1 MFINE
6 EVSHSRET
14 QLRAKLHQKNFSPE
28 PSSAVQCQKKQLITI
43 FFTLMQK
50 KYLMSTYYGLGTVLD
65 IEIQKKARQT
75 RFPSFGAYVPV
86 GETDNKEIYANN
98 FSSGIK
104 NKTA

>member
-1 MFINE
+1 
-6 EVSHSRET
+6 
-14 QLRAKLHQKNFSPE
+14 
-28 PSSAVQCQKKQLITI
+28 
-43 FFTLMQK
+43 MQK
-50 KYLMSTYYGLGTVLD
+50 KYLTSTYYGLGTVLD